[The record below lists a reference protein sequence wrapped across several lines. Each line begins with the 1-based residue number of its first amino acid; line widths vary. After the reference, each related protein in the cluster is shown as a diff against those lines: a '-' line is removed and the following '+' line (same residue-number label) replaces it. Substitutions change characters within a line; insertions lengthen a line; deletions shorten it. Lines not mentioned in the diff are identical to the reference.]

1 MTDTNRETK
10 VSRVKDGDTLR
21 TRDGDDLRVGYIDT
35 PESVH
40 RDSSRNTPEGV
51 EASKLTKALLPKGST
66 INKEVHGTGI
76 FNRQIS
82 SISKNIKGKDIDLGL
97 VLLDQDMS
105 EYYTRYGEHLD
116 PTRHE
121 QYSAYFSK
129 DIPYQFGDVGSAV
142 EPLTA
147 QEVTAIQTKQKLFKE
162 TLQNFKDGKATQE
175 ELDEATYE
183 LYNDPDKIVRYRTQI
198 SSWNKPTE
206 DLDKESLA
214 YNMRKTF
221 ERNPELREQYNK
233 AVRNRNLMAK
243 PVPEAEPSFW
253 ESAAVPF
260 KLMGS
265 VAAMTDLDNLW
276 RVRLHGDD
284 DFKVPKDELLKG
296 VPKQHHATILN
307 EATRTNDEAALMLRD
322 QLIEDVE
329 LNKSWDNMPL
339 YAQFGYGALAML
351 GDPLSYAPL
360 GVAAKAGKGI
370 MDANKAWQM
379 SRVIKGKSPIT
390 GSNTMAT
397 MTSWAAISGMEGAAY
412 NTAQL
417 TGDHTFTARDY
428 VLNTVF
434 DTALGGVLGGV
445 VAGAKK
451 AYVYKLDSNEKRESD
466 AKAVEAEFKRKAE
479 SEKKTKE
486 DLVKHAEQEVEQT
499 NNPTKPEYDQTIERN
514 QATRGKLSKIV
525 QSKKPDAPKKVVP
538 LQAISKVSKEG
549 FQTAYNTM
557 KKAYGD
563 SPITKLLNSQ
573 LGLNKKSLPDDTKE
587 VVTKL
592 NADLVHI
599 MAAFPDGRVPD
610 EISKAI
616 SEVTFKQK
624 SYNRNNA
631 LQDVLTGETSNPT
644 ETMKQYVD
652 YLRKQED
659 LFEGYDVQPMTA
671 QEFFEHNKGFLELE
685 QTVADDDIMNLSRSV
700 PKELSLLKDAVE
712 LNRMAQESDN
722 AEFKAVIEE
731 LNGMIAARMEQK
743 EFGDF
748 KDKVDAKDYFEAY
761 VPLAPQEIQDILKKE
776 GLKAG
781 TPDYKARVRALRK
794 ERVPVSKAVREFGK
808 LESRKKVETEEGKSY
823 KDAEREEYYITN
835 DERADW
841 DKLDVENDLDILFD
855 MEAKDSKP
863 KNVETRVDPEFVKD
877 LLPRSF
883 LETRTISA
891 YKNPTK
897 ESLEQLRKKINSKII
912 KPLGLNTLDRYDTF
926 KTERRIAKVK
936 QAILNN
942 PKGTIM
948 QRVVSAGQWQN
959 VEDVI
964 RASAT
969 LAEEA
974 KIKQVSEKANTPDV
988 DVKLL
993 SSKIE
998 QATNDLKKVDDKILR
1013 AKTKLDEAEV
1023 AGKNDIVSNW
1033 KDTIKLLEEQREILQ
1048 DNLKDLENSQSK
1060 VPTSRKPT
1068 GKKAEPVKS
1077 DDKGK
1082 QDVLDRLATV
1092 KPITEDVLEQVV
1104 SGNTNKLIP
1113 KLTPDELSQGKK
1125 SVNDAY
1131 AKVVEDK
1138 TKEIDDNITEWIT
1151 SGKRAAWEVAK
1162 RALNVSDAIG
1172 RFASSITKDLATRFQ
1187 NSNIYA
1193 LEYVGANFTELG
1205 RGGGGS
1211 IQRPMTASVMRETY
1225 MKESLLQIM
1234 PQYTRIMDDYAAEHG
1249 KGAIGKMMAQQLSGA
1264 ESKLVDK
1271 FNREFFT
1278 LIELTRQGKPI
1289 PTNSSKAVKELLT
1302 EWNKYMDSNFDLAID
1317 SRLGGFT
1324 KDRKVKN
1331 YIPHIWQPSNVNK
1344 ALKLHGE
1351 DKVIRV
1357 LAKGMLDTNNNGI
1370 DTHFEAMVRAKEH
1383 LDWIKEQGK
1392 LIDQGRA
1399 GETDQYMPTSETRA
1413 KQRLDVDTTAE
1424 IDGLSILDLLD
1435 TDVISLA
1442 VKYSNRLAGM
1452 AGMSKASN
1460 GAINSELA
1468 IKTLKEQ
1475 IIEEGKSK
1483 NIPTKDYEQWYDD
1496 MVNMLVGRP
1505 TRNGLAQELRMLKD
1519 LTALTRMGMLGVAQ
1533 AIETAAVTTRL
1544 VRNLFS
1550 SEPMIRHVMKIA
1562 KASGSEERVFLDEV
1576 QSLSKI
1582 NDEIEWM
1589 QRQSVHLDQE
1599 EMSKVSKI
1607 RQFSLGMT
1615 NWATFGKLKAPASRL
1630 LGKTTG
1636 FNMIRKY
1643 QSRVVQSS
1651 FIMDTAKHFK
1661 NRTGKM
1667 GNARMADVGLT
1678 DTSGNNKV
1686 LEDVF
1691 NNIVEWDAT
1700 GLPSKLNVD
1709 KWPKEARELYMF
1721 AMNRDEAQNIQKTL
1735 VGELPPW
1742 MNRPLVAL
1750 GMQFR
1755 EMPLVANN
1763 KQLARSMAFAD
1774 KEAVTGVLLNAAFAG
1789 LLRYGRFAGM
1799 GYGAYLL
1806 TGKEAQEP
1814 NYRQTQEHMYMTQGG
1829 IFPDLTNLAMS
1840 AYTAG
1845 HSGIDNGIYGNPDVE
1860 RLLNQ
1865 VPVMGLMKDYKDSL
1879 PIYDDYRKNAEA
1891 AQGLVPLGNTAYGDL
1906 IHTYLMEKVNGAN

>member
-40 RDSSRNTPEGV
+40 HDSSRNTPEGV

-82 SISKNIKGKDIDLGL
+82 SISKNIKGKDIDIGL

-116 PTRHE
+116 PKRHE

-147 QEVTAIQTKQKLFKE
+147 QEVTDIQTKQKLFKE

-253 ESAAVPF
+253 ESVAVPF

-284 DFKVPKDELLKG
+284 DFTVPKEELLKG
-296 VPKQHHATILN
+296 VPKEHHATILT
-307 EATRTNDEAALMLRD
+307 EAARTNEEAALMLRD
-322 QLIEDVE
+322 QLLEDID
-329 LNKSWDNMPL
+329 LNKKWDNMPL
-339 YAQFGYGALAML
+339 YAQFGYGALAMA

-397 MTSWAAISGMEGAAY
+397 MTSWAAMSGIEGAVY

-428 VLNTVF
+428 LLNTAF
-434 DTALGGVLGGV
+434 DASLGGVLGGV

-451 AYVYKLDSNEKRESD
+451 AYVYKLDSDDKRTAD
-466 AKAVEAEFKRKAE
+466 AEAVEEEFKRKAE
-479 SEKKTKE
+479 SETKTKK
-486 DLVKHAEQEVEQT
+486 DLVKHAEREVEQT
-499 NNPTKPEYDQTIERN
+499 KNPTKPEYEQKLESN
-514 QATRGKLSKIV
+514 QQVRSKLAKVV
-525 QSKKPDAPKKVVP
+525 QRKDPDKPKKVVP
-538 LQAISKVSKEG
+538 LQAVTKVSKEG
-549 FQTAYNTM
+549 FMTAVNTM

-573 LGLNKKSLPDDTKE
+573 LGLNKKTLPDDARD
-587 VVTKL
+587 VADRL
-592 NADLVHI
+592 NADLVQV

-610 EISKAI
+610 DIQKAI
-616 SEVTFKQK
+616 TEITFRQK

-631 LQDVLTGETSNPT
+631 IQDVLTGETSNPT
-644 ETMKQYVD
+644 QTLSKYVD
-652 YLRKQED
+652 YLRKQDD
-659 LFEGYDVQPMTA
+659 LWEGYDVQPLTTK
-671 QEFFEHNKGFLELE
+671 EFFDQNLDFLALE
-685 QTVADDDIMNLSRSV
+685 QKVSDEDVLHLNRSV

-712 LNRMAQESDN
+712 LNRMAQESSD
-722 AEFKAVIEE
+722 ADMIKAVEE
-731 LNGMIAARMEQK
+731 LNGMIITRMEQK
-743 EFGDF
+743 ELGGY
-748 KDKVDAKDYFEAY
+748 KEKVDAKDYFDAY
-761 VPLAPQEIQDILKKE
+761 VPLAPQEIQAILKKE

-781 TPDYKARVRALRK
+781 TPDYKARSRALRK
-794 ERVPVSKAVREFGK
+794 ERVPVSKEVREVGRLDSRETKTFVSSRETGEEYFRTSEAREAAEEADNLIALEATQGK
-808 LESRKKVETEEGKSY
+808 KGDKSQVEVENEGKNLSDFE
-823 KDAEREEYYITN
+823 KIQNREGSFVV
-835 DERADW
+835 D
-841 DKLDVENDLDILFD
+841 
-855 MEAKDSKP
+855 
-863 KNVETRVDPEFVKD
+863 RVDPEFTKD
-877 LLPRSF
+877 LLPRQF
-883 LETRTISA
+883 LETSTESA

-897 ESLEQLRKKINSKII
+897 ASLENLRKKLNSKII
-912 KPLGLNTLDRYDTF
+912 KPLGLNTLDRYDSF

-974 KIKQVSEKANTPDV
+974 KLKASAVRPTGEKAKPVT
-988 DVKLL
+988 
-993 SSKIE
+993 SK
-998 QATNDLKKVDDKILR
+998 
-1013 AKTKLDEAEV
+1013 
-1023 AGKNDIVSNW
+1023 
-1033 KDTIKLLEEQREILQ
+1033 
-1048 DNLKDLENSQSK
+1048 
-1060 VPTSRKPT
+1060 
-1068 GKKAEPVKS
+1068 
-1077 DDKGK
+1077 DKGK
-1082 QDVLDRLATV
+1082 QDVLDKLATV
-1092 KPITEDVLEQVV
+1092 KPITEDVLEQIV
-1104 SGNTNKLIP
+1104 SNNTNKLIP
-1113 KLTPDELSQGKK
+1113 KLTLEELEQGKQTLNK
-1125 SVNDAY
+1125 SY
-1131 AKVVEDK
+1131 EKVVESK
-1138 TKEIDDNITEWIT
+1138 VTELDNEITEWIT
-1151 SGKRAAWEVAK
+1151 SGKRAEWETSK
-1162 RALNVSDAIG
+1162 RTIHTADAIG
-1172 RFASSITKDLATRFQ
+1172 RFASSITKDLATKFQ
-1187 NSNIYA
+1187 NSNIHS

-1205 RGGGGS
+1205 RGGGGTL
-1211 IQRPMTASVMRETY
+1211 QRPMTASVIRETY

-1234 PQYTRIMDDYAAEHG
+1234 PQYVRIMDDYAAEHG
-1249 KGAIGKMMAQQLSGA
+1249 KGAIGKLMAQQLSGA

-1289 PTNSSKAVKELLT
+1289 PTNSSKAVQEMLKA
-1302 EWNKYMDSNFDLAID
+1302 WNKYMDSNFNMAID
-1317 SRLGGFT
+1317 NRLGGFS
-1324 KDRKVKN
+1324 KDRKVNN
-1331 YIPHIWQPSNVNK
+1331 YVPHIWQSNKVNK
-1344 ALKLHGE
+1344 ALKQHGE
-1351 DKVIRV
+1351 DKVIKV
-1357 LAKGMLDTNNNGI
+1357 LTKGILDTDNNGI
-1370 DTHFEAMVRAKEH
+1370 STPEDALTRATEH
-1383 LDWIKEQGK
+1383 LEWIKEQGK
-1392 LIDQGRA
+1392 LIEQGRG

-1424 IDGLSILDLLD
+1424 VDGLSILDLLD
-1435 TDVISLA
+1435 TDVISLS

-1452 AGMSKASN
+1452 AGMSKATN
-1460 GAINSELA
+1460 GVVNSELA
-1468 IKTLKEQ
+1468 IKTLKNQ
-1475 IIEEGKSK
+1475 IIEEGKTK

-1496 MVNMLVGRP
+1496 MVNMMVGRP
-1505 TRNGLAQELRMLKD
+1505 TRNGLVQELRMLKD

-1533 AIETAAVTTRL
+1533 AIETAAVTVRL

-1550 SEPMIRHVMKIA
+1550 SEPMVRRVMKIA
-1562 KASGSEERVFLDEV
+1562 KATGDEERAFLDEV

-1599 EMSKVSKI
+1599 EMAKVSKI
-1607 RQFSLGMT
+1607 RQFSLTMT
-1615 NWATFGKLKAPASRL
+1615 DIGTFGRLKAPASRL

-1636 FNMIRKY
+1636 FNMVRKY

-1678 DTSGNNKV
+1678 DTSGNNQV

-1691 NNIVEWDAT
+1691 NNIVEWDDT
-1700 GLPSKLNVD
+1700 GLPSKLNIE

-1789 LLRYGRFAGM
+1789 LLRHGRFVGM

-1879 PIYDDYRKNAEA
+1879 PIYNDYRKNAEA

>member
-1 MTDTNRETK
+1 MTDTNRETG

-40 RDSSRNTPEGV
+40 PDSDRNTPKGT
-51 EASKLTKALLPKGST
+51 EASDLTKSLLPQGSKIKT
-66 INKEVHGTGI
+66 EVHDTGI
-76 FNRQIS
+76 FGRQIS
-82 SISKNIKGKDIDLGL
+82 SISKNIQGKDIDLGL

-116 PTRHE
+116 PNKHE
-121 QYSAYFSK
+121 QYSNYFSK
-129 DIPYQFGDVGSAV
+129 EIPYQFEDVGSAV

-147 QEVTAIQTKQKLFKE
+147 DEVSKMQSKQKQFKDVLGKFKE
-162 TLQNFKDGKATQE
+162 GGATQE
-175 ELDEATYE
+175 ELDTATLE
-183 LYNDPDKIVRYRTQI
+183 LYGEPDKVVRYRKMI
-198 SSWNKPTE
+198 SKWNKPTE
-206 DLDKESLA
+206 ELEKDSLA
-214 YNMRKTF
+214 YSMRKTF
-221 ERNPELREQYNK
+221 ERDPELREQYNRV
-233 AVRNRNLMAK
+233 VRNRNLMTQ

-265 VAAMTDLDNLW
+265 VSAMTDLDNLW

-284 DFKVPKDELLKG
+284 DFKVPKEELLKG

-307 EATRTNDEAALMLRD
+307 EATRTNEEAALMLRD
-322 QLIEDVE
+322 QLVEDVE

-339 YAQFGYGALAML
+339 YAQFGYGALAMI

-360 GVAAKAGKGI
+360 GVAAKAGKGV

-379 SRVIKGKSPIT
+379 SRVIKGKSPIAN
-390 GSNTMAT
+390 SDTMAT
-397 MTSWAAISGMEGAAY
+397 MTSWAAVGGIEGAVY

-434 DTALGGVLGGV
+434 DAGLGGVLGGV

-451 AYVYKLDSNEKRESD
+451 AYVYKLDSDAKRESD
-466 AKAVEAEFKRKAE
+466 SKAVEAEFKRKVE

-486 DLVKHAEQEVEQT
+486 DLVKHAEQEVEQK
-499 NNPTKPEYDQTIERN
+499 NNPTKPKYDQTVERN
-514 QATRGKLSKIV
+514 QATRSTLSKVV
-525 QSKKPDAPKKVVP
+525 QSKQPDAPKKVVP
-538 LQAISKVSKEG
+538 LQAVSKVSKEG
-549 FQTAYNTM
+549 FQTAVNTM

-610 EISKAI
+610 DISKAI

-624 SYNRNNA
+624 SYSRNNA
-631 LQDVLTGETSNPT
+631 LQDVLTGETTNPT

-671 QEFFEHNKGFLELE
+671 QEFFDHNKGFLELE
-685 QTVADDDIMNLSRSV
+685 QVVADDDIMNLSRSI

-712 LNRMAQESDN
+712 LNRMAQKSDN
-722 AEFKAVIEE
+722 IEFKSAIEE

-748 KDKVDAKDYFEAY
+748 KDKIDAKDYFEAY
-761 VPLAPQEIQDILKKE
+761 VPLAPQEIQAILKKE

-781 TPDYKARVRALRK
+781 TPDYKARSKALRK
-794 ERVPVSKAVREFGK
+794 ERVPVSKEVREFGK
-808 LESRKKVETEEGKSY
+808 LESRKTSKMEEFDRDNPEAVRLVE
-823 KDAEREEYYITN
+823 ERI
-835 DERADW
+835 
-841 DKLDVENDLDILFD
+841 
-855 MEAKDSKP
+855 
-863 KNVETRVDPEFVKD
+863 DPEFVKD
-877 LLPRSF
+877 LLPKSF
-883 LETRTISA
+883 LETSTISA

-897 ESLEQLRKKINSKII
+897 ASLEQLRKKLNSKVI
-912 KPLGLNTLDRYDTF
+912 KPLGLNTLDRQDTF

-974 KIKQVSEKANTPDV
+974 KIKQA
-988 DVKLL
+988 
-993 SSKIE
+993 
-998 QATNDLKKVDDKILR
+998 AT
-1013 AKTKLDEAEV
+1013 
-1023 AGKNDIVSNW
+1023 
-1033 KDTIKLLEEQREILQ
+1033 
-1048 DNLKDLENSQSK
+1048 
-1060 VPTSRKPT
+1060 KPS

-1077 DDKGK
+1077 EDKGK
-1082 QDVLDRLATV
+1082 QDVLDKLATV
-1092 KPITEDVLEQVV
+1092 KPLTEDVIEQVV

-1138 TKEIDDNITEWIT
+1138 TKEVDDNITEWIT
-1151 SGKRAAWEVAK
+1151 SGKRAEWEVAK
-1162 RALNVSDAIG
+1162 RATGAADAIG
-1172 RFASSITKDLATRFQ
+1172 RFASSMTKDLATRFQ
-1187 NSNIYA
+1187 NSNIHA

-1302 EWNKYMDSNFDLAID
+1302 EWNKYMDNNFDLAID

-1331 YIPHIWQPSNVNK
+1331 YVPHIWQPSNVSK
-1344 ALKLHGE
+1344 ALKVHGE

-1370 DTHFEAMVRAKEH
+1370 DTHFEAIVRAKDH
-1383 LDWIKEQGK
+1383 LEWIKEQGK

-1452 AGMSKASN
+1452 VGMSKASN

-1475 IIEEGKSK
+1475 IVEEGKAK
-1483 NIPTKDYEQWYDD
+1483 NIPTKDYEKWYDD

-1505 TRNGLAQELRMLKD
+1505 TRNGLGQELRMLKD

-1533 AIETAAVTTRL
+1533 AIETGAVTTRL

-1550 SEPMIRHVMKIA
+1550 SEPMMRQVMKIA
-1562 KASGSEERVFLDEV
+1562 KASGTEERAFLDEV

-1599 EMSKVSKI
+1599 EMSKVSKL

-1636 FNMIRKY
+1636 FNIIRKY

-1661 NRTGKM
+1661 YGTGKM
-1667 GNARMADVGLT
+1667 GNARMSDVGLT
-1678 DTSGNNKV
+1678 DVNGSNDV
-1686 LEDVF
+1686 LKDVF
-1691 NNIVEWDAT
+1691 ENIVEWGDN

-1709 KWPKEARELYMF
+1709 QWPKEARDLYMF

-1742 MNRPLVAL
+1742 MNRPLMAL
-1750 GMQFR
+1750 AMQFR

-1789 LLRYGRFAGM
+1789 MLRYSRFAAM
-1799 GYGAYLL
+1799 GYGAYAL
-1806 TGKEAQEP
+1806 TGSEPQDP
-1814 NYRQTQEHMYMTQGG
+1814 NYRQTQEHMYMVQGG

-1845 HSGIDNGIYGNPDVE
+1845 NSGIDNGIYGNPDVE

-1865 VPVMGLMKDYKDSL
+1865 IPVMGLMKDYKDSL
-1879 PIYDDYRKNAEA
+1879 PIYNDYKKNAEA
-1891 AQGLVPLGNTAYGDL
+1891 VQGLVPLGNTAYGDL
-1906 IHTYLMEKVNGAN
+1906 IHTYLMEKVNGSN